1 MLFFSFFLSIVSAVL
16 CALIQQWC
24 YEYLK
29 FAYPWAAP
37 HKCGRVRTF
46 LFQGLQLRTFIYGT
60 HALLHISVFLFF
72 WAISDFFHTVHHH
85 FGLAT
90 RYTLI
95 VSAAVYIL
103 LSISPLIFSNSPC
116 NTPMT
121 PLLRAGYIILRI
133 TIRSPLLCLRWYRS
147 EPLDLTGLQY
157 YKGLYIDRAHLYLI
171 KAEEWAEKLEPY
183 AMKWLFS
190 ENVFSDKDM
199 DKFLE
204 GLPGY
209 MSSSH
214 TKKGQLDQYL
224 TDDLILS
231 RIKEHL
237 MTCVTSVEL
246 SDDESIARVSSC
258 VRALL
263 RIFSYSRES
272 KGNSPN
278 KLEEEL
284 RKQRTHIQGLI
295 DDFQNLCGMDPVIA
309 LRASCIRALAVQGL
323 LSHIVSPDG
332 ITTENSPFPVSL
344 IPIYT
349 FLFSNDDMDTIRQLN
364 GLTPTS
370 TPSDEN
376 GRLWNSLLHDGP
388 LVNLTILARV
398 VCDKDQS
405 NHIPSSTFSFCW
417 NTFDLL
423 LAQLGTIHSEE
434 STSAQTDFD
443 DLHKSIGNYVHEER
457 GFRVRPLLDKLDT
470 VSRGRRLFMLFKFS
484 ERPEYHNEDVIFG
497 KEYLHNPHLLEAFA
511 HCLPH
516 FISKTSPVESK
527 KFMEKVVCHD
537 DLWASLRVNLW
548 NAEKSESPTPD
559 KLRVFEDCCTVI
571 ELAFTVLEDS
581 EEVDWR
587 APGLG
592 SLSRHF
598 ESFITHSF
606 QGAFMEKVTRFRVEI
621 IEARLCR
628 ALLAQFGNESRR
640 NGIITF
646 RSQWDVASLARL
658 ICALDLRDK
667 DDPEF
672 WNYYVNGGHIGEE
685 FEAKAVEMVKITA
698 RDGPILIFCLLGQ
711 LAATSVPL
719 DQSGLET
726 KDIVKV
732 WELQTKLIDQK
743 HLPSDPPSDIVWQK
757 VEQLRKQLNDL
768 HGENIGKDREVKIL
782 QQLLQTIDR
791 VCNLRPSDSGG
802 PSQSK
807 PAGDRGPRTPAPVNS
822 ASPSGLSRNIKV
834 QFSFSSEP
842 PAVGG
847 PLSGM
852 HTTDTSESEGGFG
865 IIPRISINLQP
876 EAPERLMESF
886 LDGEMKTYRRSESPQ
901 RHESASHQSLHPPV
915 ETVNRFVPTSRPSIV
930 PPVTAMPY
938 FPYIGDSHQRLT
950 STSTRRSSR
959 LSASNSEQFRPRGR
973 AAAAA
978 AANASTF
985 LPNTVIT
992 SSPNTTIDD
1001 RPNLLR
1007 PRLRPQRRKVDQT
1020 RN

>member
-16 CALIQQWC
+16 CALIQHWC

-37 HKCGRVRTF
+37 HKCGRVRTY

-133 TIRSPLLCLRWYRS
+133 TIRSPLLCLRWYHS
-147 EPLDLTGLQY
+147 QHLDLTGLQY
-157 YKGLYIDRAHLYLI
+157 YKGLYFDRAHLYLI
-171 KAEEWAEKLEPY
+171 EAEKWAEKLEPY

-214 TKKGQLDQYL
+214 TKEGQLDQYL
-224 TDDLILS
+224 NDDHILS

-237 MTCVTSVEL
+237 MTCATSVEL

-263 RIFSYSRES
+263 RIFSYSRKRKEKS
-272 KGNSPN
+272 PNPN
-278 KLEEEL
+278 KLKEEL
-284 RKQRTHIQGLI
+284 RRQKTHIQGLI
-295 DDFQNLCGMDPVIA
+295 DDFQRLCGMDPVIA

-323 LSHIVSPDG
+323 LSHIVPPDG
-332 ITTENSPFPVSL
+332 ITTEKSPFPVSL

-349 FLFSNDDMDTIRQLN
+349 FIFPNDNTDTIRQLD

-370 TPSDEN
+370 TPSDEEN
-376 GRLWNSLLHDGP
+376 GRIWNSLLHDGP
-388 LVNLTILARV
+388 LVNLTILARA
-398 VCDKDQS
+398 VCDNDQS
-405 NHIPSSTFSFCW
+405 NHIPPLTLSFCW

-443 DLHKSIGNYVHEER
+443 DLHESIGKYVHEER

-484 ERPEYHNEDVIFG
+484 ERPEYHNEDAIFG
-497 KEYLHNPHLLEAFA
+497 KEYLHNPDLLEAFA

-516 FISKTSPVESK
+516 FISKTSPIKSK
-527 KFMEKVVCHD
+527 NFMEKVVRHD
-537 DLWASLRVNLW
+537 DLWTSLRVNLW
-548 NAEKSESPTPD
+548 NAEKSEIPTPD

-581 EEVDWR
+581 EEVNWR

-598 ESFITHSF
+598 ESFITHCF

-628 ALLAQFGNESRR
+628 VLLAQFGNEFELH
-640 NGIITF
+640 GIITF

-685 FEAKAVEMVKITA
+685 LKAKAVEMVNRTA
-698 RDGPILIFCLLGQ
+698 RDGPLLIFCLLGQ

-726 KDIVKV
+726 KDIEKV

-743 HLPSDPPSDIVWQK
+743 HLPSNPPSDTVWQK

-768 HGENIGKDREVKIL
+768 HGENIGKNREVEIL
-782 QQLLQTIDR
+782 QRLLQTIDH
-791 VCNLRPSDSGG
+791 VCNLRLSDSGG
-802 PSQSK
+802 PIQSK
-807 PAGDRGPRTPAPVNS
+807 PAGDQGPQTPAPVNS
-822 ASPSGLSRNIKV
+822 ASPSGLSRKIKV

-842 PAVGG
+842 AAAGG
-847 PLSGM
+847 PSSGM
-852 HTTDTSESEGGFG
+852 HTSESDGDFG
-865 IIPRISINLQP
+865 VIPRIAIDLQP
-876 EAPERLMESF
+876 EAPERSTDNY
-886 LDGEMKTYRRSESPQ
+886 LDGEMKTNSRSESPQ
-901 RHESASHQSLHPPV
+901 AYESGSLHPPV
-915 ETVNRFVPTSRPSIV
+915 EITNRFVPTSRPSIV

-950 STSTRRSSR
+950 QAYTSTRRGSR
-959 LSASNSEQFRPRGR
+959 LSASNSEQFRPRGKV
-973 AAAAA
+973 

-992 SSPNTTIDD
+992 ASPYATID
-1001 RPNLLR
+1001 
-1007 PRLRPQRRKVDQT
+1007 QT
-1020 RN
+1020 CFDLSGERSI